1 MRVRV
6 LEKSFI
12 DNRLVDEGAII
23 EYDGDLGP
31 NLVAVDAA
39 PPKRGKAAPDSEG

>member
-31 NLVAVDAA
+31 NLEAVDEA
-39 PPKRGKAAPDSEG
+39 PAKRGKAAPDSEG